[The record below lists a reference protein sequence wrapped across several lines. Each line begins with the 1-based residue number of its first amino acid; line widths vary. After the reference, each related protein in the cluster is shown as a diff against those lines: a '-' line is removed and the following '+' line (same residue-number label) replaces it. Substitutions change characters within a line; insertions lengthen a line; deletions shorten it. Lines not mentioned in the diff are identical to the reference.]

1 MVYKRSGKDAAI
13 DIGVYG
19 GSTLAVPIVSKR
31 WLDMPFCD
39 MVGMATKFIDD
50 LVTGKWDK
58 VSAAEC
64 GVTLGAGQFDTAAL
78 TSKEVGDRI
87 LKGEEA
93 LMRNPD
99 GECVYLSRAEYEQ
112 WLTESGKFRGLGA
125 LKLSNSL
132 RLAMGTLKVTDAIW
146 NYITDKHDVAAVV
159 TGTVDLVGGGLGLF
173 NLNPGH
179 KAWPLRGRPAVIRR
193 YRYKPQAAA
202 MEAAAPAAPAIG

>member
-1 MVYKRSGKDAAI
+1 MVYKRSGEDAAI

-39 MVGMATKFIDD
+39 MVGMAVKFIDD

-64 GVTLGAGQFDTAAL
+64 GVTLGTDQFDTATL
-78 TSKEVGDRI
+78 TSKEIGDGI
-87 LKGEEA
+87 VKGDEA

-99 GECVYLSRAEYEQ
+99 GECVFLSRVEYEQ
-112 WLTESGKFRGLGA
+112 WLSESGKFRGLGA
-125 LKLSNSL
+125 FKPSNSG
-132 RLAMGTLKVTDAIW
+132 RLVMGTVKVTDAMY
-146 NYITDKHDVAAVV
+146 NYITDKHDVAAIT
-159 TGTVDLVGGGLGLF
+159 TGVVDLVGGGLGLF

-179 KAWPLRGRPAVIRR
+179 KAWPLRGRPAVTRR
-193 YRYKPQAAA
+193 YHHKSVAKAPVAA
-202 MEAAAPAAPAIG
+202 G

>member
-1 MVYKRSGKDAAI
+1 MVYARSGKDAAI

-19 GSTLAVPIVSKR
+19 GTTLAVPIVSKR

-39 MVGMATKFIDD
+39 MIGMATKFIDD

-64 GVTLGAGQFDTAAL
+64 GVTLGTGQFDTAAL
-78 TSKEVGDRI
+78 TSKEIGDRI
-87 LKGEEA
+87 LKDEEA

-99 GECVYLSRAEYEQ
+99 NECVYLSRVEYEQ

-125 LKLSNSL
+125 FKPSNSG
-132 RLAMGTLKVTDAIW
+132 RLIMGTVKVTDAMW
-146 NYITDKHDVAAVV
+146 NYITDKHDVAAVT
-159 TGTVDLVGGGLGLF
+159 TGFVDLVGGTLGLF

-179 KAWPLRGRPAVIRR
+179 KAFPLRGRPAVSRR
-193 YRYKPQAAA
+193 YHRKSQA
-202 MEAAAPAAPAIG
+202 EATAVAG